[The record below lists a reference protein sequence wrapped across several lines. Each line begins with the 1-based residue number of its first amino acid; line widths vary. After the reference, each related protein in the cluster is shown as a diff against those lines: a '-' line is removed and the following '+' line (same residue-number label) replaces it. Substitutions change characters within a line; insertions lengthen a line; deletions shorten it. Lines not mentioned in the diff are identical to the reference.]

1 MLAPI
6 SLNSAGLGFQ
16 NQKVQP
22 VELKKIPSKAS
33 ENEREQLLKRQKE
46 IQDKLKSANET
57 AGVSNDS
64 KTILENELQKINSE
78 LKTLE
83 TQSSASVSTST
94 PSAPER
100 LRFDTY
106 EPSKPQASAGIYEVS
121 SDDKGN
127 RAISFNAPEA
137 DEAIKHSDSAMLYKL
152 SEQNEEETKPSNIEI
167 NLDNPSKQ
175 NDYSMLKIAD
185 DTRLEIASDMDKLK
199 ADKPSTSAMPVRETV
214 KPEST
219 PESAM
224 LYKVSEQN
232 AEKAEPSNLK
242 INLDGSQNDH
252 SMLKIADDTRN
263 TDMNINELSDNS
275 NLSGMNKDSKP
286 TRIDMLNNELAQAS
300 EKLELTQKK
309 TNDIKNNSAIETI
322 FS

>member
-6 SLNSAGLGFQ
+6 SLNSADLGFQ

-22 VELKKIPSKAS
+22 VELRKIPSNAS
-33 ENEREQLLKRQKE
+33 ESEREELLKKQKE

-57 AGVSNDS
+57 SGVSNDS
-64 KTILENELQKINSE
+64 KLILENELQKINSE

-83 TQSSASVSTST
+83 TQSSTSVNTNTS
-94 PSAPER
+94 SAPER

-106 EPSKPQASAGIYEVS
+106 EPSKPQASAGIYEVKA
-121 SDDKGN
+121 DQNGN
-127 RAISFNAPEA
+127 KSISFNAPDSDDA
-137 DEAIKHSDSAMLYKL
+137 VKHSDSAMLYKL
-152 SEQNEEETKPSNIEI
+152 SEQNAEKAEPSNIEI
-167 NLDNPSKQ
+167 KLDSDSNQ
-175 NDYSMLKIAD
+175 NDHSMLKIAD
-185 DTRLEIASDMDKLK
+185 DSRLEIASDMDKLK

-219 PESAM
+219 PDSAM

-242 INLDGSQNDH
+242 INLGSSQNDH

-263 TDMNINELSDNS
+263 TDMNINEVSDSS
-275 NLSGMNKDSKP
+275 NLSDIDKDYKP
-286 TRIDMLNNELAQAS
+286 TRMDMLNDELAQAS

-309 TNDIKNNSAIETI
+309 TNDIKNSSAIETI